1 MGIENLSRA
10 RVWTEDAALTASY
23 QYTTSVKLDGADFV
37 DYFFA
42 LDQSDGSSLITVLTF
57 VFESSD
63 DNSTWFPY
71 QFEDSTPDWSDY
83 APTSTIGTTGVI
95 KKVVSVPAKGLYV
108 RVGLKATTGAATN
121 SVLNVFAV
129 RRVVSH

>member
-37 DYFFA
+37 DYFFN
-42 LDQSDGSSLITVLTF
+42 LDQTTGGSSITVLTF
-57 VFESSD
+57 KLQSSD
-63 DNSTWFPY
+63 DGTTWYEY
-71 QFEDSTPDWSDY
+71 QFEDSTPTWVDF
-83 APTSTIGTTGVI
+83 AAAATISGDVVKVI
-95 KKVVSVPAKGLYV
+95 SQPAKGLYV
-108 RVGLKATTGAATN
+108 RLGVIATTGTATN